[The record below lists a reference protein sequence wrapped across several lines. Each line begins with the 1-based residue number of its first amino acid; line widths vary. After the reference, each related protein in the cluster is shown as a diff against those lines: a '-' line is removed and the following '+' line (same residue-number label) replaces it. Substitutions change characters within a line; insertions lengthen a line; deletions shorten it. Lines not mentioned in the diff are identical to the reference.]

1 MRKEAYE
8 ELNSRLPHIGKVMRK
23 TAEGLDAEVQSVSVL
38 KQLVKVI
45 VFLDDGEKEVRGY
58 RVDEL
63 KFRPNKPKN
72 RIKDKHDKELKKLEA
87 MEKKEGKSK

>member
-1 MRKEAYE
+1 MFYLSSFVWMSIWSLISIYVYRKDKKAA
-8 ELNSRLPHIGKVMRK
+8 
-23 TAEGLDAEVQSVSVL
+23 TA
-38 KQLVKVI
+38 
-45 VFLDDGEKEVRGY
+45 GEY

-87 MEKKEGKSK
+87 MEKKEGKSKLNE